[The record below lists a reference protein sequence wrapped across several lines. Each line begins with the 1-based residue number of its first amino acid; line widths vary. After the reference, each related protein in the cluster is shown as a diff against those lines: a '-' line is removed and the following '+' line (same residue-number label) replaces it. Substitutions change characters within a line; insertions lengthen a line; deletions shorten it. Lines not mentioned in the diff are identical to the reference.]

1 MDLKADEWNLAKHRR
16 DWKKLNSDSE
26 LFVLFQL
33 AEALKKT
40 VSEILEISEDEFKGW
55 IAYFNL
61 KAKRERSDNSRNSRN
76 W

>member
-1 MDLKADEWNLAKHRR
+1 MDLEADEWNLAKHRR

-61 KAKRERSDNSRNSRN
+61 KNKRERSDYSRNPRN
-76 W
+76 R

>member
-1 MDLKADEWNLAKHRR
+1 MDLEADEWNLAFNWR
-16 DWKKLNSDSE
+16 DRKKLESDSE
-26 LFVLFQL
+26 LFVLFRL

-61 KAKRERSDNSRNSRN
+61 KEKRAKYDSRNSRN
-76 W
+76 R

>member
-1 MDLKADEWNLAKHRR
+1 MDLEADEWNLAFDRR

-40 VSEILEISEDEFKGW
+40 VSEILEISEDELKGW

-61 KAKRERSDNSRNSRN
+61 KAKRERSDNSRNPRN
-76 W
+76 R